1 MKKGIKMLL
10 DILKTSLKIEPS
22 KKLNMLNKRKPIK
35 TEQKK
40 GEIKQ
45 IKLNKKVQIFET
57 KECEKT
63 QGAEKKQQKN
73 KTH

>member
-63 QGAEKKQQKN
+63 
-73 KTH
+73 